1 MKTEQTP
8 HSNPRKCAQTAF
20 GTTAALAALLC
31 AFSGLLWP
39 ALADGQN
46 AVPAAAL
53 PVQPAASTNA
63 PAEIQREK
71 DCRIIYLGFVGAL
84 EPAHN
89 KYSGVVQIGDSLQ
102 GKDFP
107 DVCAKTYSPYVWG
120 DGLHW
125 LLGHFPSHA
134 GVLTAEEL
142 QRAPKVVLV
151 GHSMGGWAMV
161 NVARKLNS
169 RDIPVELTIQVDSVG
184 FTDYTLP
191 RNINSAAIFHARDVL
206 MPITTKHVRMEDPS
220 HTKLLENVTV
230 QGAGHE
236 SITRDP
242 RIRELVMKTIEDLR
256 ASFAVNPVAAASVSA
271 APAQN

>member
-1 MKTEQTP
+1 MTIEQTP
-8 HSNPRKCAQTAF
+8 RSNKRKCARGVSLRT
-20 GTTAALAALLC
+20 GVLAGLFC
-31 AFSGLLWP
+31 TFSGLLWP
-39 ALADGQN
+39 AITGGQN
-46 AVPAAAL
+46 IAPAAPLA
-53 PVQPAASTNA
+53 VQPAASAKA

-89 KYSGVVQIGDSLQ
+89 THSGVVQIGDSLQ

-142 QRAPKVVLV
+142 QSAPKVVLV

-184 FTDYTLP
+184 VTDHTLP
-191 RNINSAAIFHARDVL
+191 RNVNSAAIFHARDVL
-206 MPITTKHVRMEDPS
+206 MPITTKRVRMEDPN

-230 QGAGHE
+230 DGAGHE

-256 ASFAVNPVAAASVSA
+256 ASFAINPVATASTPAV
-271 APAQN
+271 PAQN